1 MVCKAWPMSGPVR
14 YVIRSAGAWGDLGD
28 IRYDE
33 ADRLGYA
40 LAVFGAEATLRCAA
54 RTGMVTLFDEAGHEI
69 LSYEGEKLAFRGG
82 PYFVL

>member
-1 MVCKAWPMSGPVR
+1 MSGPVR